1 VELALLVMERS
12 ATGRTVVCMV
22 LELLFKL
29 GSSVLNE
36 LTKAELL
43 IVPGLDGAVTTR
55 VISGAE
61 PTDKVSR
68 LQKIETVPIQSHPS
82 SDLLIRVVPGGILS
96 ETVSEEAELGPR
108 LVTERV

>member
-1 VELALLVMERS
+1 
-12 ATGRTVVCMV
+12 MV

-61 PTDKVSR
+61 PTGKVARVQITGSFPV
-68 LQKIETVPIQSHPS
+68 QFQPS
-82 SDLLIRVVPGGILS
+82 TELLIKAIPSGKLS
-96 ETVSEEAELGPR
+96 DTVSKEASLGPR
-108 LVTERV
+108 LVTEMV